1 MNIVKEKV
9 GEIFSSKFCGDFVV
23 LSYINTANVRI
34 RFLDTGY
41 ETVTRSCQVKSGQV
55 KDRSLPTVHGV
66 GVIGDSY
73 SCWDGSKIRKEY
85 ALWSSMF
92 ARCYSPKSHKTR
104 ETYIGCTVS
113 ENFKEYTYF
122 YEWCNR
128 QVGFSENNF
137 ELDKDLLSGVSKYY
151 SEDTCVFIPQE
162 INTAIIKQN
171 KKRGDFPSGVTYHKN
186 TGNFVAQLSTPT
198 GRKHVGAFNNVIDAF
213 AAYRKAK
220 ENYLVELAEKWKGS
234 IDERAYD
241 ALISYQVSIDD

>member
-1 MNIVKEKV
+1 MSIVKEKV

-85 ALWSSMF
+85 DLWSSML
-92 ARCYSPKSHKTR
+92 ARCYSPKAHKAR

-113 ENFKEYTYF
+113 ENFKSYTYF

-128 QVGFSENNF
+128 QVGFNEDTF
-137 ELDKDLLSGVSKYY
+137 ELDKDLLAIDSKSYG
-151 SEDTCVFIPQE
+151 EDTCVFLPKE

-171 KKRGDFPSGVTYHKN
+171 KKRGDFPIGVTYHKN
-186 TGNFVAQLSTPT
+186 TGNFVAQLSTST

-220 ENYLVELAEKWKGS
+220 ETYLVELAEKWKGS

>member
-1 MNIVKEKV
+1 MSIVKEKV

-41 ETVTRSCQVKSGQV
+41 ETLTRSCQVKSGQV

-85 ALWSSMF
+85 DLWSSML
-92 ARCYSPKSHKTR
+92 ARCYSPKSHKAR

-113 ENFKEYTYF
+113 ENFKSYTYF
-122 YEWCNR
+122 YEWCNQ

-151 SEDTCVFIPQE
+151 SEGTCVFLPQE
-162 INTAIIKQN
+162 INVAIIKQN
-171 KKRGDFPSGVTYHKN
+171 KKRGDFPVGVTYHKN
-186 TGNFVAQLSTPT
+186 TGNFVAQLSTST

>member
-85 ALWSSMF
+85 DLWSSML

-171 KKRGDFPSGVTYHKN
+171 KKRGDFPLGVTYHKN
-186 TGNFVAQLSTPT
+186 TGNFVAQLSTYT
-198 GRKHVGAFNNVIDAF
+198 GKKHVGAFNNVIDAF
-213 AAYRKAK
+213 AAYKKTK
-220 ENYLVELAEKWKGS
+220 ETYLVELAEKWKGK
-234 IDERAYD
+234 IDDRAYN
-241 ALISYQVSIDD
+241 ALISYQVNIYD

>member
-1 MNIVKEKV
+1 MSIVKEKV

-55 KDRSLPTVHGV
+55 KDRSLPTVYGV
-66 GVIGDSY
+66 GVIGDKY
-73 SCWDGSKIRKEY
+73 SCWDGRKIRKEY
-85 ALWSSMF
+85 DLWSGML
-92 ARCYSPKSHKTR
+92 ARCYSPKSHKVR

-113 ENFKEYTYF
+113 ENFKSYTYF

-128 QVGFSENNF
+128 QVGFNEDTF
-137 ELDKDLLSGVSKYY
+137 ELDKDLLAIDSKSYG
-151 SEDTCVFIPQE
+151 EGTCVFLPKE

-171 KKRGDFPSGVTYHKN
+171 KKRGDFPVGVTYHKN
-186 TGNFVAQLSTPT
+186 TGNFVAQLSTST

-220 ENYLVELAEKWKGS
+220 ETYLVELAEKWKGS

>member
-1 MNIVKEKV
+1 MSIAKAKV
-9 GEIFSSKFCGDFVV
+9 GDIFSSKFCGDFVV
-23 LSYINTANVRI
+23 LSYINSANVRI

-85 ALWSSMF
+85 DLWSSML
-92 ARCYSPKSHKTR
+92 ARCYSPKSHKAR

-113 ENFKEYTYF
+113 ENFKSYTYF

-128 QVGFSENNF
+128 QVGFNEDTF
-137 ELDKDLLSGVSKYY
+137 ELDKDLLAIDSKSYG
-151 SEDTCVFIPQE
+151 EDTCVFLPKE

-171 KKRGDFPSGVTYHKN
+171 KKRGDFPVGVTYHKN
-186 TGNFVAQLSTPT
+186 TGNFVAQLSTST

>member
-23 LSYINTANVRI
+23 LYYINTANVRI

-85 ALWSSMF
+85 DLWSSML

-198 GRKHVGAFNNVIDAF
+198 GKKHVGAFNNVIDAF
-213 AAYRKAK
+213 TAYKKAK
-220 ENYLVELAEKWKGS
+220 EAYLVELAEKWKGK
-234 IDERAYD
+234 IDDRAYES
-241 ALISYQVSIDD
+241 LMNYEIHIDD